1 MFVKTP
7 LLLAAVGAFALSGC
21 MSDQGYGYSNPN
33 DPNANARTG
42 AITGAVV
49 GGLAGALSGGRG
61 AFGKTV
67 VGAAA
72 GGVVGAIAGGAL
84 DRQAKDLRS
93 GLGDDNITVVNTGNE
108 LVVSM
113 PQDILFATD
122 STEVQPS
129 LQRELA
135 AVAQNLRQ
143 YPDSLVTVIGHTD
156 NVGTA
161 TYNQDLSQ
169 RRADAVSAILL
180 QDGVRASRL
189 IAYGRGES
197 QPVATNLTPEGRA
210 QNRRVEI
217 HIHPNNG

>member
-1 MFVKTP
+1 MLMKTP
-7 LLLAAVGAFALSGC
+7 LLLAALGAVALTGC
-21 MSDQGYGYSNPN
+21 MSDQGYNPN

-84 DRQAKDLRS
+84 DRQAQDLRS

-122 STEVQPS
+122 STAVQPG

-143 YPDSLVTVIGHTD
+143 YPDSTVTVTGHTD

-161 TYNQDLSQ
+161 AYNQDLSQ
-169 RRADAVSAILL
+169 RRADAVAGILM
-180 QDGVRASRL
+180 QDGVRATRL

-210 QNRRVEI
+210 LNRRVEI
-217 HIHPNNG
+217 HIRPNNG

>member
-1 MFVKTP
+1 MLMKTP
-7 LLLAAVGAFALSGC
+7 LLLATVGALALSGG
-21 MSDQGYGYSNPN
+21 MSDQSYHPN
-33 DPNANARTG
+33 DPTANARTG

-122 STEVQPS
+122 STAVQPG

-143 YPDSLVTVIGHTD
+143 YPDSTVTVSGHTD

-161 TYNQDLSQ
+161 AYNQDLSQ
-169 RRADAVSAILL
+169 RRADAVAAILM
-180 QDGVRASRL
+180 QDGVRANRL

-197 QPVATNLTPEGRA
+197 LPVASNLTPEGRA
-210 QNRRVEI
+210 LNRRVEI
-217 HIHPNNG
+217 HIRPNNG